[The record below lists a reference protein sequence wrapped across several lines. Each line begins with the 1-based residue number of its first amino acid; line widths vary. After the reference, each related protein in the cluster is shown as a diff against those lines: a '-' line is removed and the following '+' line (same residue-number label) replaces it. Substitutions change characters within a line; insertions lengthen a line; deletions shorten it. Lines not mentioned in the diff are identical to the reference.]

1 MIQRQIQA
9 SVLALIV
16 AIPVAIAKP
25 GATDSVLPAIENA
38 PAVVP
43 LMVSLPLAHASTI
56 VDEALRIGRE
66 EDMLPLDEFAAIN
79 AIKSAGYYPEPLEP
93 NEAWRDSH
101 L

>member
-1 MIQRQIQA
+1 MIQRHIQA

-16 AIPVAIAKP
+16 AIPVAIAQP
-25 GATDSVLPAIENA
+25 GTTDFVPPAEGI
-38 PAVVP
+38 
-43 LMVSLPLAHASTI
+43 
-56 VDEALRIGRE
+56 
-66 EDMLPLDEFAAIN
+66 LPLDEFAAIN